1 MSVGIMPDW
10 LTRPKT
16 KIIASKKNNKS
27 NHGGYAQTHSHTHT
41 GTHYRPTD
49 AFKHIYSY
57 RRRTTKLL
65 ADLYLLVELSLN
77 VMEVWRFR
85 LITVLS
91 TSQLLQPV
99 SCQREWMWRSQDGLE
114 VRPPSRYFPPPLH
127 FKLGFLYS
135 YFNGFILFFFSLT
148 YIWLWAWWKAAVGG
162 FSSLLSFRW
171 KECGISSDLIPCQIK
186 IHFSQQLSANVNKWT
201 TVRFGVAAAET
212 TTATTKYKREQEQR
226 VYSCFKLTLIF

>member
-1 MSVGIMPDW
+1 MNVVFLHNFADNWIQYPRGIISPRKNTKPSKQTGRNPKKFVSVSTYYICAIRRLIWMCSMSVGIMPDW

-57 RRRTTKLL
+57 RRRTIKLL

-114 VRPPSRYFPPPLH
+114 VRPPSRYFSPPLH

-135 YFNGFILFFFSLT
+135 YFNGFIFFFL
-148 YIWLWAWWKAAVGG
+148 A
-162 FSSLLSFRW
+162 
-171 KECGISSDLIPCQIK
+171 
-186 IHFSQQLSANVNKWT
+186 
-201 TVRFGVAAAET
+201 
-212 TTATTKYKREQEQR
+212 
-226 VYSCFKLTLIF
+226 